1 MPKLVEQRAPAV
13 REAAPLDAP
22 PQTLEVDALYI
33 RQTIPGFQRQPQFV
47 NSLTDWT
54 VFFTQ
59 LFLVLGKKQQRKVKA
74 I

>member
-1 MPKLVEQRAPAV
+1 MPKLMEQRAPAV
-13 REAAPLDAP
+13 REAPLDAP
-22 PQTLEVDALYI
+22 PQTLEVDALCI

-59 LFLVLGKKQQRKVKA
+59 LFLVLGIKQQRKVKA